1 MKLVNLIPLKE
12 IDFSNQDQ
20 FDDYQQQH
28 SLRPD
33 TKVTIAGKPQ
43 TVAQASKNS
52 EPAKGSSVFGKD
64 SGGSV
69 FGKTGGASA
78 NSDGM
83 ATVNAIAAGTGLRA
97 QAVAGWADENGVNL
111 SKVAADLKSKKLKPM
126 DMMTAVVGNPGNK
139 YAKDIIAK
147 YSQSGTSASKL
158 TGSNVA
164 PKADNIESL
173 TSYKDLAKFFKVNKD
188 NLDKKYVNY
197 IEDEIGA
204 LKYLESDYKRGN
216 ADRDEVD
223 TAYLDL
229 QDLIKKAMSKSDSTK
244 LSEMLPKNIKY

>member
-12 IDFSNQDQ
+12 IDFRNQDA
-20 FDDYQQQH
+20 FDAYEKQH

-33 TKVTIAGKPQ
+33 TKVTIAGKP
-43 TVAQASKNS
+43 TTAGKASQKT
-52 EPAKGSSVFGKD
+52 GSSVFGKD
-64 SGGSV
+64 KGGDV
-69 FGKTGGASA
+69 FGK
-78 NSDGM
+78 SDSM
-83 ATVNAIAAGTGLRA
+83 ATVNTIAAGTGLRA

-111 SKVAADLKSKKLKPM
+111 SKVADDLKSKKLKPM
-126 DMMTAVVGNPGNK
+126 DFMTAVSGNPGNK
-139 YAKDIIAK
+139 YAKDIISK
-147 YSQSGTSASKL
+147 YSQSSTLASKL

-229 QDLIKKAMSKSDSTK
+229 QDLIKKAMSKNDSTK

>member
-1 MKLVNLIPLKE
+1 
-12 IDFSNQDQ
+12 
-20 FDDYQQQH
+20 
-28 SLRPD
+28 
-33 TKVTIAGKPQ
+33 
-43 TVAQASKNS
+43 
-52 EPAKGSSVFGKD
+52 
-64 SGGSV
+64 
-69 FGKTGGASA
+69 
-78 NSDGM
+78 
-83 ATVNAIAAGTGLRA
+83 
-97 QAVAGWADENGVNL
+97 
-111 SKVAADLKSKKLKPM
+111 M
-126 DMMTAVVGNPGNK
+126 DMMTAVSGNPGNK

-147 YSQSGTSASKL
+147 YSQS
-158 TGSNVA
+158 A